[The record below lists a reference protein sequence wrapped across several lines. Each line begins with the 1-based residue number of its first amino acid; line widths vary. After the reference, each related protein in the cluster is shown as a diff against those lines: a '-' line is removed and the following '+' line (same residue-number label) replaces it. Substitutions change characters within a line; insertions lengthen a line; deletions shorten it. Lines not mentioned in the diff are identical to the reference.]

1 MSHAVVGRR
10 AVWAE
15 GTRENTRAEMNKEQK
30 ASKLEWGR
38 QEGRVTG
45 ADIREVGE
53 RGPLELAV
61 TLSKMAKPLTR
72 VVT

>member
-1 MSHAVVGRR
+1 MSHAIVGRR
-10 AVWAE
+10 ALRAE

-53 RGPLELAV
+53 SGPLELAV
-61 TLSKMAKPLTR
+61 ILSKMAKPLTR